1 MNPLA
6 TIHLAINLLACFL
19 ASTLLFVKGAIMAG
33 EHYADNEEKVLK
45 GYLMSLIGAVGA
57 WIMMTSL
64 NLLWAT
70 LYTVPI
76 KRLRALAMA
85 GHR

>member
-6 TIHLAINLLACFL
+6 TVHLAINLLAGLL
-19 ASTLLFVKGAIMAG
+19 AFTCLFFKGTVMTG

-45 GYLMSLIGAVGA
+45 GYLMSLVGAVGA

-64 NLLWAT
+64 NLLWAYST
-70 LYTVPI
+70 QSL
-76 KRLRALAMA
+76 
-85 GHR
+85 

>member
-6 TIHLAINLLACFL
+6 TVHLAINLLAG
-19 ASTLLFVKGAIMAG
+19 LLTFTCLFFKGAVMTG

-45 GYLMSLIGAVGA
+45 GYLMSLVGAVGA

-64 NLLWAT
+64 NLLWVYST
-70 LYTVPI
+70 QSL
-76 KRLRALAMA
+76 
-85 GHR
+85 

>member
-1 MNPLA
+1 MNPPA
-6 TIHLAINLLACFL
+6 TIHLATNLLAGLLVC
-19 ASTLLFVKGAIMAG
+19 ALLFFKGVVMAG

-64 NLLWAT
+64 NLLWVYST
-70 LYTVPI
+70 QSL
-76 KRLRALAMA
+76 
-85 GHR
+85 

>member
-6 TIHLAINLLACFL
+6 TVHLAINLLAG
-19 ASTLLFVKGAIMAG
+19 LLFCALLFFKGAVMAG

-45 GYLMSLIGAVGA
+45 GYLMSFVGAFGA

-64 NLLWAT
+64 NLLWVYST
-70 LYTVPI
+70 QSL
-76 KRLRALAMA
+76 
-85 GHR
+85 

>member
-1 MNPLA
+1 MPMNPLA

-64 NLLWAT
+64 NLLWAYST
-70 LYTVPI
+70 QSL
-76 KRLRALAMA
+76 
-85 GHR
+85 

>member
-6 TIHLAINLLACFL
+6 TVHLAINLLAG
-19 ASTLLFVKGAIMAG
+19 LLTFTCLFFKGTVMTG

-45 GYLMSLIGAVGA
+45 GYLMSFAGAVGA

-64 NLLWAT
+64 NLLWAYST
-70 LYTVPI
+70 QSL
-76 KRLRALAMA
+76 
-85 GHR
+85 

>member
-1 MNPLA
+1 MNSLA
-6 TIHLAINLLACFL
+6 IAHLAINLLACFL

-64 NLLWAT
+64 NLLWVYST
-70 LYTVPI
+70 QSL
-76 KRLRALAMA
+76 
-85 GHR
+85 